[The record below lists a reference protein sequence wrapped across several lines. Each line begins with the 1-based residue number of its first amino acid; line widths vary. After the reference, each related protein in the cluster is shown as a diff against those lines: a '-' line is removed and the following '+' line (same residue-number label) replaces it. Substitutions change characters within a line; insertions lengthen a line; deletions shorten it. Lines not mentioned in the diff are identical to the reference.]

1 MEKCLTLNHFI
12 ERHGDTLIFFD
23 KKKMVS
29 DFNMSCQT
37 EFDLPSLFQQ
47 NCGNKLR
54 NAHFE
59 FY

>member
-1 MEKCLTLNHFI
+1 
-12 ERHGDTLIFFD
+12 
-23 KKKMVS
+23 MVS

-54 NAHFE
+54 NTNFE